1 LCRRAALGGAMPR
14 PQSRPYHYGYGRSL
28 RPCLAPP
35 IAPRRRSLV
44 PAEALALDIDR
55 FEPALH
61 ALFDEFPVS
70 SHPNGRRFTRILDEV
85 PGLTRENNLALLNL
99 AASMLEPDES
109 YIEVGTYR
117 GTSLIGAMVGNDDG
131 DFVAIDNFS
140 MEGSSRKRL
149 EENLKHFALEAP
161 TIIEG
166 DAFELVPAGAL
177 AGKSVG
183 VYYWDEGHTYEK
195 QLDGLRMIEPWLA
208 DRALLIVDDTDWED
222 VERATRDYLEQQP
235 NARLLVWI
243 PGKDNGYP
251 HWWEGVKV
259 LAWEAGAGA
268 ALEPGR
274 AEAVVRLGARA

>member
-1 LCRRAALGGAMPR
+1 MD
-14 PQSRPYHYGYGRSL
+14 
-28 RPCLAPP
+28 
-35 IAPRRRSLV
+35 V
-44 PAEALALDIDR
+44 ER

-70 SHPNGRRFTRILDEV
+70 TEPHGRRFTRILDEV

-99 AASMLEPDES
+99 AASMLEPGET
-109 YIEVGTYR
+109 YVEVGTYQ
-117 GTSLIGAMVGNDDG
+117 GTSLIGAMVGNDDV

-140 MEGSSRKRL
+140 MSGSSREAL
-149 EENLKHFALEAP
+149 ERNLKHFALEQP

-166 DAFELVPAGAL
+166 NAFEVVPAGAL

-183 VYYWDEGHTYEK
+183 VYYYDEGHTYEK

-208 DRALLIVDDTDWED
+208 DRALLIIDDTDWPD

-235 NARLLVWI
+235 KARLLVWI

-251 HWWEGVKV
+251 AWWEGVKV
-259 LAWEAGAGA
+259 LAWESDAGAVPDPA
-268 ALEPGR
+268 AR
-274 AEAVVRLGARA
+274 AEAVVRLGAEA